1 MRPPGEDSLVSVKEA
16 SQKDNK
22 GKVYSN
28 QYCKW
33 LQKFLAGL
41 HPRHDAEGSC
51 EAPVHI
57 HR

>member
-1 MRPPGEDSLVSVKEA
+1 VALSTMEAKYIATSIVSREA
-16 SQKDNK
+16 A
-22 GKVYSN
+22 
-28 QYCKW
+28 W

-41 HPRHDAEGSC
+41 HLRHDAEGSC